1 MLASVTGERFRA
13 TQQASYGL
21 LVMVA
26 KIACIIFSIEIAIMF
41 VLSLWDLRGLG
52 VAVDVLDPV
61 TLTLVATPI
70 IYLWVA
76 RPFAQAARA
85 ANTRLE
91 QQLKDSQL
99 LLEMNERLRASLL
112 ETSEMAAETHE
123 KILQKIGGEL
133 HDGPAQLLTYTL
145 LQLDRLTPVAALARE
160 QMITVDL
167 EKFRR
172 VLSDTLCEVRAISTG
187 LSLPELATT
196 SIDETI
202 TLAIRRH
209 EELTGAKVQLT
220 LHAMPRVISLNQ
232 KICTYRFI
240 QEALA
245 NSTKHAH
252 AKTHRVDARGGAQ
265 IQICVQDDGDGF
277 TPEKSNGR
285 GLGLTGMRAR
295 LQALG
300 GRLEVQSAP
309 GQGARVTASFS
320 LETGQ
325 AA

>member
-1 MLASVTGERFRA
+1 MVTGRRA
-13 TQQASYGL
+13 SDYYIAQQTGLAL

-26 KIACIIFSIEIAIMF
+26 KIACIDFSIEALIMQA
-41 VLSLWDLRGLG
+41 LSYMGADTFGPL
-52 VAVDVLDPV
+52 VNFLDPLA
-61 TLTLVATPI
+61 LTLLSSPI
-70 IYLWVA
+70 TYVWVV
-76 RPFAQAARA
+76 RPFARAARE
-85 ANTRLE
+85 ANAKVSQQLEESRHLLE
-91 QQLKDSQL
+91 Q
-99 LLEMNERLRASLL
+99 NERLRASLQQAS
-112 ETSEMAAETHE
+112 ETTADLHE

-133 HDGPAQLLTYTL
+133 HDGPAQLLTYSL
-145 LQLDRLTPVAALARE
+145 LQLDRLAPMAALARE
-160 QMITVDL
+160 QKIPVDL

-172 VLSDTLCEVRAISTG
+172 VLGDTLAEVRAISTG

-196 SIDETI
+196 TVHETI

-209 EELTGAKVQLT
+209 EELTGTKVQLT
-220 LHAMPRVISLNQ
+220 FDHLPGAISLNQ

-252 AKTHRVDARGGAQ
+252 AQTHQVTAHGGAE
-265 IQICVQDDGDGF
+265 IVISVQDDGQGF
-277 TPEKSNGR
+277 APEKSFGR

-300 GRLEVQSAP
+300 GRLDVQSAP

>member
-1 MLASVTGERFRA
+1 MTMRRRASDYYI
-13 TQQASYGL
+13 TQQTGFAL

-26 KIACIIFSIEIAIMF
+26 KIACIDFSIEALIMQ
-41 VLSLWDLRGLG
+41 VIGLMG
-52 VAVDVLDPV
+52 IHNLGPVVDFLDPL
-61 TLTLVATPI
+61 TLTLLSSPI
-70 IYLWVA
+70 TYVWVV
-76 RPFAQAARA
+76 RPFAKAARD
-85 ANTRLE
+85 ANAKVS
-91 QQLKDSQL
+91 QQLEESRL
-99 LLEMNERLRASLL
+99 LLEQNERLTASLQQAT
-112 ETSEMAAETHE
+112 EATADMHE

-133 HDGPAQLLTYTL
+133 HDGPAQLLTYIL
-145 LQLDRLTPVAALARE
+145 LQLDRLTPVAAMAKD
-160 QMITVDL
+160 QKIPADL

-172 VLSDTLCEVRAISTG
+172 VINDTLSEVRAISTG

-196 SIDETI
+196 SIDDTI

-209 EELTGAKVQLT
+209 EELTGAKVQVSFDQ
-220 LHAMPRVISLNQ
+220 MPSVISLNQ

-245 NSTKHAH
+245 NANRHAH
-252 AKTHRVDARGGAQ
+252 AQTSHVKARGGSRME
-265 IQICVQDDGDGF
+265 ITVQDDGQGF
-277 TPEKSNGR
+277 TPENAIGR

-300 GRLEVQSAP
+300 GQLDVQSAP

>member
-1 MLASVTGERFRA
+1 MVSAETFKA

-26 KIACIIFSIEIAIMF
+26 QIALIIFSIEVAIMAA
-41 VLSLWDLRGLG
+41 LSHWDFRGLG
-52 VAVDVLDPV
+52 MAVDVLDPV
-61 TLTLVATPI
+61 TLTLLASPI

-76 RPFAQAARA
+76 RPFAQAAREANA
-85 ANTRLE
+85 ALK
-91 QQLKDSQL
+91 QQLEDSQHL
-99 LLEMNERLRASLL
+99 LDQNEKLRVSLQ

-133 HDGPAQLLTYTL
+133 HDGPAQLLTYML
-145 LQLDRLTPVAALARE
+145 LQLDRLAPVAELARDRKM
-160 QMITVDL
+160 QTDV

-172 VLSDTLCEVRAISTG
+172 VLSDTLREVRAISTG

-202 TLAIRRH
+202 ALAIRRH
-209 EELTGAKVQLT
+209 EELTGAKVQLS
-220 LHAMPRVISLNQ
+220 LDPLPRAITLNQ

-245 NSTKHAH
+245 NSNKHAQ
-252 AKTHRVDARGGAQ
+252 AGTQLVSARGGAQ
-265 IQICVQDDGDGF
+265 IVISVEDDGQGF
-277 TPEKSNGR
+277 TPEKAIGR

-300 GRLEVQSAP
+300 GRLDVQSAP
-309 GQGARVTASFS
+309 GKGARVTASFS